1 MLILYLV
8 SKLETTKLSLRMPI
22 TANDITR
29 KSWLEVPAKSD
40 FPIQNIP
47 FGVFLTKEHVV
58 TIGTRIGN
66 YAIDLGALQQ
76 LDYFH
81 GIELTDDM
89 FMQDTLNDFISDG
102 QKTWRLVRNRIADL
116 FDAENAKLRDNQK
129 HRDIIIFDMD
139 DVEMQ
144 LPVLIGDYTD
154 FYSSKEHATNVGAMF
169 RDPDN
174 ALLPNWLHVPVGY
187 HGRSSTIVPSGI
199 PVHRPM
205 GQTLPAGE
213 TSPVF
218 GPSRLVDFELETAF
232 ITTDANIM
240 GENIPVHEAPEY
252 IFGMVLLNDWSARD
266 IQKWE
271 YVPLG
276 PFLAKN
282 FASSISPWIITMDA
296 LEPFRTA
303 GPKQNPTPLPYLQQ
317 KGKQAFDIHLEAYI
331 CPENGEE
338 NLVSKSNFKYMY
350 WSMSQQLAHH
360 TSNGCR
366 VNSGDM
372 MGSGTIS
379 GPTPESFG
387 SMLELTWGGK
397 NPIKLND
404 GTERK
409 FINDNDT
416 VTMKGYCENKDMRIG
431 FGEVSC
437 KLLPP
442 FARK

>member
-1 MLILYLV
+1 
-8 SKLETTKLSLRMPI
+8 MPI
-22 TANDITR
+22 TANNPAR
-29 KSWLEVPAKSD
+29 KSWLDIPANSD

-47 FGVFLTKEHVV
+47 FGVFITKDDVV
-58 TIGTRIGN
+58 TIGTRIGD

-76 LDYFH
+76 LNYFE

-102 QKTWRLVRNRIADL
+102 KKTWRLVRNRIAEI
-116 FDAENAKLRDNQK
+116 FDATNPLLKENKE
-129 HRDIIIFDMD
+129 HRKVVVCKIE

-169 RDPDN
+169 RDPAN
-174 ALLPNWLHVPVGY
+174 ALLPNWLHIPVGY
-187 HGRSSTIVPSGI
+187 HGRSSSIVTSGI

-205 GQTLPAGE
+205 GQMLPDGE
-213 TSPVF
+213 KTPVF

-232 ITTDANIM
+232 ITTDVNIM
-240 GENIPVHEAPEY
+240 GENIPVHEAEDY

-282 FASSISPWIITMDA
+282 FATSISPWIVTMDA
-296 LEPFRTA
+296 LEPFRTK
-303 GPKQNPTPLPYLQQ
+303 GPVQDPNPLPYLQQ
-317 KGKQAFDIHLEAYI
+317 KGKNTFDINLEVSIA
-331 CPENGEE
+331 PENKEPTI
-338 NLVSKSNFKYMY
+338 VSNSNFKHMY

-379 GPTPESFG
+379 GPTPDSYG
-387 SMLELTWGGK
+387 SMLELSWGGK
-397 NPIKLND
+397 RPVVLNC
-404 GTERK
+404 GSERK
-409 FINDNDT
+409 FISDNDT
-416 VTMKGYCENKDMRIG
+416 VIMKGFCANNKVCIG
-431 FGEVSC
+431 FGEVST

-442 FARK
+442 YVRK